1 MNALKTWFAS
11 ISEREQKLV
20 IAGAVIGT
28 LGIFYFLVWSPIH
41 SAIETQ
47 RSALATEKQTL
58 AWVNEQANRAQVL
71 RRSVS
76 KTSFNGSLT
85 QLVNRTTRSAG
96 IPVARMQPQGDEL
109 QVWIDQV
116 AFNDLMA
123 WLEQLEQQGVM
134 IIQSDVSEVDLAGFV
149 KVQRLQLGKA

>member
-28 LGIFYFLVWSPIH
+28 LGMFYFLVWSPIH

-85 QLVNRTTRSAG
+85 QLVNRTTRSSG

>member
-1 MNALKTWFAS
+1 
-11 ISEREQKLV
+11 
-20 IAGAVIGT
+20 
-28 LGIFYFLVWSPIH
+28 
-41 SAIETQ
+41 
-47 RSALATEKQTL
+47 
-58 AWVNEQANRAQVL
+58 L

-85 QLVNRTTRSAG
+85 QLVNRTTRSSG